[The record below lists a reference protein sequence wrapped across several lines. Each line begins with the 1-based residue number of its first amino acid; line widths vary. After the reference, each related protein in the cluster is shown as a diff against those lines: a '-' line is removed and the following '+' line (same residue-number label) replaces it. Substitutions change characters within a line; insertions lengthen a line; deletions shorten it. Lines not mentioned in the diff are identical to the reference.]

1 MSSKSKKSS
10 LAYSVKTDSYL
21 KNSSP
26 AETIKTES
34 SLRDKLDSLSAKPI
48 SNKSKKTWMGL
59 EWQTP
64 KSSSK
69 SSSSTSPKSS
79 GQKLPNDILYLLA
92 DKSSPDTK
100 RTIKEVNK
108 DLKNYIIVS
117 PTSGRKVGNEI
128 LTYLRKDKH
137 WPRDS
142 DTLYL
147 RSYEYPNHSLRIIT
161 EPQRNGN
168 GKQLLIRRY
177 RPNELPEVISKVYK
191 YNGKESEVFKD
202 IKLSEL
208 IKKSKQ
214 NYVSK
219 FLHGVE

>member
-1 MSSKSKKSS
+1 
-10 LAYSVKTDSYL
+10 
-21 KNSSP
+21 
-26 AETIKTES
+26 
-34 SLRDKLDSLSAKPI
+34 
-48 SNKSKKTWMGL
+48 MGL
-59 EWQTP
+59 EWQIP

-79 GQKLPNDILYLLA
+79 GQKLPNDILYILA

-100 RTIKEVNK
+100 RTLKEVNK
-108 DLKNYIIVS
+108 NLKNYIIVS

-128 LTYLRKDKH
+128 LAYLRKDKH
-137 WPRDS
+137 SPREN
-142 DTLYL
+142 TLYL
-147 RSYEYPNHSLRIIT
+147 SSHEYPYDSLRIIT